1 MRSHDEPST
10 GGRRRQWGTRPAEG
24 EASLS
29 PRLGRPAKVDQPRRL
44 SSARHAEM
52 YARGMRSARAA
63 LHTANVLGAVVDV
76 LARDLEAAASASASR
91 SGGRAAALT
100 ALAGFASG
108 SPIDRL
114 AWSLGLSHSRVVRL
128 VDQLEADGH
137 VTRGRGAADRR
148 TVHVTLTESGWAL
161 AGEIAT
167 ARLAILREEV
177 EALDRE
183 DRAALDRICATLLS
197 RRIDSLRAAER
208 TCRLCDPHAC
218 GHPRRCPVT
227 RAADAH
233 RTTSIA

>member
-1 MRSHDEPST
+1 
-10 GGRRRQWGTRPAEG
+10 
-24 EASLS
+24 
-29 PRLGRPAKVDQPRRL
+29 
-44 SSARHAEM
+44 M
-52 YARGMRSARAA
+52 YARGMYSRRAA
-63 LHTANVLGAVVDV
+63 LHTANVLGAMVDV
-76 LARDLEAAASASASR
+76 LARDVEAAMAASASR

-108 SPIDRL
+108 RPIDRL

-137 VTRGRGAADRR
+137 VTRGRGTADRR

-161 AGEIAT
+161 AGELAT
-167 ARLAILREEV
+167 ARLSVLREEV
-177 EALDRE
+177 DALDAE
-183 DRAALDRICATLLS
+183 DRAALDRIGARVLS

-208 TCRLCDPHAC
+208 TCRLCEPRAC

-233 RTTSIA
+233 RTASRA

>member
-10 GGRRRQWGTRPAEG
+10 GGGRRQWGTRPAEG

-29 PRLGRPAKVDQPRRL
+29 PDSGAARKVDRRRRL

-52 YARGMRSARAA
+52 YARGMRSPRAA
-63 LHTANVLGAVVDV
+63 LHTANVLGAMVDV
-76 LARDLEAAASASASR
+76 LARDLEAAMAASASR

-108 SPIDRL
+108 SSIDRL

-128 VDQLEADGH
+128 VDQLEGDGH
-137 VTRGRGAADRR
+137 VTRARGTADRR
-148 TVHVTLTESGWAL
+148 TVNVTLTDSGRSL
-161 AGEIAT
+161 AREIAT
-167 ARLAILREEV
+167 ARLSILQAEV

-183 DRAALDRICATLLS
+183 DRAALDRICAAVLS

-208 TCRLCDPHAC
+208 TCRLCEPQAC
-218 GHPRRCPVT
+218 GHPQRCPVT
-227 RAADAH
+227 HAANAH
-233 RTTSIA
+233 RARQ